1 MIERVLHPRN
11 MQRAL
16 QQVIANKGSAGVDGM
31 NVQELS
37 DYLRKEKTRLY
48 SLKNKVV
55 LLTIGELPYR
65 HSIPNISKLTIV
77 SSQ

>member
-16 QQVIANKGSAGVDGM
+16 QQVIANKGSAGVDGI

-37 DYLRKEKTRLY
+37 DYLRKEKNTTLFFHKRE
-48 SLKNKVV
+48 V
-55 LLTIGELPYR
+55 LSSST
-65 HSIPNISKLTIV
+65 HSWSRNS
-77 SSQ
+77 

>member
-48 SLKNKVV
+48 S
-55 LLTIGELPYR
+55 
-65 HSIPNISKLTIV
+65 SIK
-77 SSQ
+77 